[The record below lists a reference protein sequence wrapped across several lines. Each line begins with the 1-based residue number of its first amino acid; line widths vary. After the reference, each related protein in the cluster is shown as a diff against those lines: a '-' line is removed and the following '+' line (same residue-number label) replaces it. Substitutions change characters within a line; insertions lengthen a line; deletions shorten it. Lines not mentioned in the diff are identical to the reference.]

1 METRLSH
8 VSTQVKD
15 SLDTK
20 HESKPRACETP
31 NTCDS

>member
-8 VSTQVKD
+8 VSTQVQNC
-15 SLDTK
+15 LVTR
-20 HESKPRACETP
+20 HELKPRACETP